1 MLSRKAEDYLEAI
14 LNVTERKGYARV
26 KDVAA
31 ALQVR
36 PPSVVE
42 MLRKLDGQGF
52 VVYQKYEGVRL
63 TPRGNEIAR
72 VVKNRH
78 ETIRAFLELLN
89 VPAKIADRDACIIEH
104 DLEPKTIE
112 QLKKFVQ
119 FVLTAPDHP
128 QWLAHF
134 ETFCET
140 GFHPCAEETREP
152 KRSHPRITV

>member
-26 KDVAA
+26 KDIAA
-31 ALQVR
+31 ALHVR

-52 VVYQKYEGVRL
+52 VLYQKYEGVQL
-63 TPRGNEIAR
+63 TPRGSEIAR

-89 VPAKIADRDACIIEH
+89 VPPKIADRDACIIEH

-112 QLKKFVQ
+112 QLKNFVQ
-119 FVLTAPDHP
+119 FVLSAPDHP

-140 GFHPCAEETREP
+140 GVHPCADEKREP
-152 KRSHPRITV
+152 KRSDS

>member
-14 LNVTERKGYARV
+14 LNVTEQKGYARV
-26 KDVAA
+26 KDVAT

-63 TPRGNEIAR
+63 TSRGNEIAR

-78 ETIRAFLELLN
+78 ETIRSFLELLN
-89 VPAKIADRDACIIEH
+89 VPTKIADKDACVIEH

-119 FVLTAPDHP
+119 FVLTAPDYP
-128 QWLAHF
+128 EWLAHF

-140 GFHPCAEETREP
+140 GVHPCTDEQQEP
-152 KRSHPRITV
+152 K